1 MRNKKE
7 EKHLNK
13 EWESLESLKEELHL
27 RLFITGATPN
37 SVRAITNIKQICEEN
52 FKGKYRLEIIDVYQ
66 QRAIAENEQ
75 LIALPLLIRK
85 QPSPERR
92 MIGDLSDTQKVLKL
106 LGTLS

>member
-1 MRNKKE
+1 
-7 EKHLNK
+7 
-13 EWESLESLKEELHL
+13 
-27 RLFITGATPN
+27 
-37 SVRAITNIKQICEEN
+37 
-52 FKGKYRLEIIDVYQ
+52 LEIIDVYQ

-92 MIGDLSDTQKVLKL
+92 MIGDLSDTQNVLKL